1 MSIDKFFS
9 VKMTRGK
16 FCSVENLS
24 ANAMMPDHNVN
35 AGRDSSILLYKNREW
50 QFDSSGIEK
59 SPFSPH
65 HQIPAPPLLG
75 KESSG
80 KETSSSGNQS
90 FKQADRSSKNLYESQ
105 IKNTD

>member
-90 FKQADRSSKNLYESQ
+90 FKQADRVPRKIFMNPR
-105 IKNTD
+105 